1 MDLKEIIKN
10 EQVEIMFQPIMS
22 THHIDFLGFESLVR
36 GINENGGL
44 IPPNLLFNEAKRLDL
59 VLELDKVCI
68 KKGLETAGPIYEK
81 HPDMVLFLNVDA
93 SVIDYYINSTYIV
106 DLVDHYRLS
115 PSNIVLEVNEL
126 PVESL
131 DVMKDFAKI
140 YREAGF
146 LIAIDDIGA
155 GSSNLDR
162 IPLIMPDIM
171 KIDKELIH
179 DIDKSFYKTQVV
191 SMIIQLATN
200 LGALIVVE
208 GVEEINELSV
218 ISEFGAYMIQG
229 YYLGKP
235 GPLTETTLED
245 IKIRVNRIVKS
256 LHMEAVKKAET
267 MCKQQKYMNRLCD
280 SLLSSLNKV
289 TTEKYE
295 TIIPKVLKGL
305 DISQTVESVYVIN
318 EAGLLITPTIFNS
331 SGHKVLGNGLYKP
344 CGKGQSVQLENYYT
358 KLIYEKHLFWFS
370 KEYIS
375 KATGNK
381 CITLSKPFK
390 SRLGNGYIICI
401 DFSKNNLSR
410 RIREEQYDRMYMTK
424 NA

>member
-1 MDLKEIIKN
+1 
-10 EQVEIMFQPIMS
+10 MS
-22 THHIDFLGFESLVR
+22 THHTDFLGFESLVR
-36 GINENGGL
+36 GINENGGM
-44 IPPNLLFNEAKRLDL
+44 IPPNLLFNEASRLDM

-81 HPDMVLFLNVDA
+81 HPEMVLFLNIDA
-93 SVIDYYINSTYIV
+93 TVIDYYINSTYII
-106 DLVDHYRLS
+106 DLVDYYRLS
-115 PSNIVLEVNEL
+115 PSHIVLEVNEL

-131 DVMKDFAKI
+131 GVLKDFAKI
-140 YREAGF
+140 YKEAGF

-179 DIDKSFYKTQVV
+179 NIDKSFYKTQVV

-208 GVEEINELSV
+208 GVEGINELSV

-235 GPLTETTLED
+235 GPLTELVVKD
-245 IKIRVNRIVKS
+245 VKVRVNRIVKS
-256 LHMEAVKKAET
+256 LHMEAVKKAESES
-267 MCKQQKYMNRLCD
+267 KQQMYMNQICD
-280 SLLSSLNKV
+280 TLMASLKKVSNK
-289 TTEKYE
+289 KYE
-295 TIIPKVLKGL
+295 ALIPKILR
-305 DISQTVESVYVIN
+305 DIDINQTVESVYVIN
-318 EAGLLITPTIFNS
+318 EEGLLVTPTIFNEEA
-331 SGHKVLGNGLYKP
+331 HTVLGNGLYKA
-344 CGKGQSVQLENYYT
+344 CGLGQSVQLENYYT
-358 KLIYEKHLFWFS
+358 KLIYEKHAFWFS

-381 CITLSKPFK
+381 CLTLSKPFT
-390 SRLGNGYIICI
+390 SRLGSKYIICM
-401 DFSKNNLSR
+401 DFSKSHLSR
-410 RIREEQYDRMYMTK
+410 WIREEHYNSLYVAK